1 MKQANKLWMLIIVL
15 IIVIQSCV
23 VPPYTQ
29 KSENRYLPD
38 KYLASN
44 VSGDTLNSADIRWDK
59 FFSDTTL
66 VKLVEIALQ
75 NNQEL
80 NILTQEIRIAQ
91 NDVRFR
97 KAQYLPFLGLMAG
110 AALDK
115 PGRYTFNGAVEENV
129 LLTEDKKFPD
139 PFSNLMLGVNFSWEI
154 DIWKKLRN
162 SKKAAMYKYL
172 ATREGRNFM
181 QTRLVAEVAETYYEL
196 LALDNELEITQN
208 YVDILNNAFE
218 IVKQEKA
225 AARTTEL
232 AVKRFE
238 AEVLKN
244 KSKIYYIR
252 QQIVQKE
259 NQLNYLLGHFPQ
271 PIQRNSKLFM
281 DIVPQQVLNGI
292 PSQLLRNRPDIRM
305 AEMELMAT
313 RMEVKSSRAEFY
325 PSLRMD
331 GIGGFNA
338 YNAVYL
344 FQSPASIIWGIA
356 GELINPLINR
366 NALKANYF
374 SAIAQQNK
382 AAYHFEQK
390 VINAYTEVSN
400 QIANVQNLQSAFEL
414 KKQQVDALN
423 QSIDISVNL
432 FKNARADYM
441 EVLLTQRDALEAKY
455 ELVETKFQQMQAMIN
470 LYRALGGGW
479 K

>member
-338 YNAVYL
+338 YNAVY
-344 FQSPASIIWGIA
+344 
-356 GELINPLINR
+356 
-366 NALKANYF
+366 
-374 SAIAQQNK
+374 
-382 AAYHFEQK
+382 
-390 VINAYTEVSN
+390 
-400 QIANVQNLQSAFEL
+400 
-414 KKQQVDALN
+414 
-423 QSIDISVNL
+423 
-432 FKNARADYM
+432 
-441 EVLLTQRDALEAKY
+441 
-455 ELVETKFQQMQAMIN
+455 
-470 LYRALGGGW
+470 
-479 K
+479 